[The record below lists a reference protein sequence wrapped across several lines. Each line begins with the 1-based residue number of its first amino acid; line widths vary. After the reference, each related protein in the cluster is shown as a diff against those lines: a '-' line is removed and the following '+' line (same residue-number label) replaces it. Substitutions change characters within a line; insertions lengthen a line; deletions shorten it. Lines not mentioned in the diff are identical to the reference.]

1 MRTAI
6 LTAAVVLI
14 GAAACTESG
23 RARNDATFS
32 DKPADITCWSYGTV
46 TYQGRSTGKVSNRE
60 GACPSSTPPTAAT
73 PSSMASAGWSTTRA
87 EASSRVVGRRIAA

>member
-46 TYQGRSTGKVSNRE
+46 TYEGRSTGKVSNRE
-60 GACPSSTPPTAAT
+60 GRVSFVDAANGRYT
-73 PSSMASAGWSTTRA
+73 
-87 EASSRVVGRRIAA
+87 VVDGECRLVYDKG

>member
-46 TYQGRSTGKVSNRE
+46 TYEGRSTGKVSNRE
-60 GACPSSTPPTAAT
+60 GRVSFVDAASGRYT
-73 PSSMASAGWSTTRA
+73 
-87 EASSRVVGRRIAA
+87 VVDGECRLVYDKG